1 MGRFKKKKKKRK
13 KIKKKIRSKSD
24 ENFFSLNMLYTFPVE
39 QAHSDLSR
47 FLFQKIEFF
56 QVEKESLSSAFFV
69 VYFSSSSVQSIFIS
83 NEIEKREVIDW
94 KKRTNY
100 KRTIRNDPTSAGIY
114 CDIVTY
120 KNRSSRDTR
129 KKSNNRGIIDKAKN
143 LRFSWML
150 HGCVTGPFCKIH
162 TKNTKMRTRSLNIQR
177 PHTSLGL

>member
-83 NEIEKREVIDW
+83 NEIEKREVID
-94 KKRTNY
+94 
-100 KRTIRNDPTSAGIY
+100 
-114 CDIVTY
+114 
-120 KNRSSRDTR
+120 
-129 KKSNNRGIIDKAKN
+129 
-143 LRFSWML
+143 
-150 HGCVTGPFCKIH
+150 
-162 TKNTKMRTRSLNIQR
+162 
-177 PHTSLGL
+177 